1 MILFIM
7 HPVAGQ
13 AFAYSFYWLI
23 PIALYALGNKSSFCR
38 ALSATFL
45 AHAVGSI
52 IWLYTVSMTSAQW
65 LSLIPVVAVER
76 LVMACGMVVVFYA
89 FRRVEC
95 FQKRFTVTESSQYLC
110 GIFGK

>member
-7 HPVAGQ
+7 HPVAGD

-23 PIALYALGNKSSFCR
+23 PIVIYALSYKSTFCR

-52 IWLYTVSMTSAQW
+52 IWLYTVPMTSAQW

-76 LVMACGMVVVFYA
+76 LVMACGM
-89 FRRVEC
+89 
-95 FQKRFTVTESSQYLC
+95 TVLYYVLNWVLKFEFIRTLC
-110 GIFGK
+110 LVRLPR